1 MFPARFPTIIHQNT
15 IGGGSEPNPTA
26 GVYRWPSTLSQTA
39 SELIHLAAADG
50 TQTASASDSQSSS
63 TSAASAMNEGPAP
76 ETTPGSESID
86 IERLADEVYDII
98 ERRLIIER
106 ERLGQ

>member
-1 MFPARFPTIIHQNT
+1 
-15 IGGGSEPNPTA
+15 
-26 GVYRWPSTLSQTA
+26 
-39 SELIHLAAADG
+39 
-50 TQTASASDSQSSS
+50 
-63 TSAASAMNEGPAP
+63 MNEGPAP